1 MNEPDDVKP
10 NTAGDRPAQC
20 GASRRR
26 DVGGVLLDKTPA
38 NVRRIGQLREAM
50 EEILVRALRR
60 NFFGVGALEFT
71 VQDGTMQEIR
81 QRLERVDK

>member
-1 MNEPDDVKP
+1 
-10 NTAGDRPAQC
+10 
-20 GASRRR
+20 
-26 DVGGVLLDKTPA
+26 LLDKTPA

-60 NFFGVGALEFT
+60 DFFGVGALEFK